1 MKLKLV
7 TLAISALIGG
17 PVLACAEPTPP
28 ASIPN
33 GKTASKEE
41 MLAKKKEVDKY
52 KRDVEAYLGCESN
65 KQRQES
71 VEADLEKV
79 ANRFN
84 AEVRA
89 FKAVNGG

>member
-1 MKLKLV
+1 MNLKLV

-17 PVLACAEPTPP
+17 PVLACTEPSPP

-65 KQRQES
+65 KQRLES